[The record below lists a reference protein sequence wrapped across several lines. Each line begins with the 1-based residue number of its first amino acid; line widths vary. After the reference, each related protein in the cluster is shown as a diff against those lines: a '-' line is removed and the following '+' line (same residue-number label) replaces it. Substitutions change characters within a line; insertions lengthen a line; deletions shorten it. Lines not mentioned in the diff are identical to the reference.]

1 MRNAAQQGKR
11 LLFIASLFLPIA
23 SVGCGSSQYA
33 LRQANDRTISARVV
47 EHLAAAPELSSVK
60 IHARSHSGVV
70 ALVGEVGD
78 ESERLA
84 AGKIAGAVDGVTRV
98 DNLIVVVKG
107 DSRAAGSAPAAAAL
121 NMTRTD

>member
-1 MRNAAQQGKR
+1 MRV
-11 LLFIASLFLPIA
+11 LFIASLFLPIA
-23 SVGCGSSQYA
+23 SARCSSSQYA
-33 LRQANDRTISARVV
+33 LRQASDRTLSARVV
-47 EHLAAAPELSSVK
+47 ERLAAAPELSSAK
-60 IHARSHSGVV
+60 IQARSHSGVV

-78 ESERLA
+78 ESERLE

-98 DNLIVVVKG
+98 DNLILVVKG

>member
-1 MRNAAQQGKR
+1 MRV
-11 LLFIASLFLPIA
+11 LFIASLFLPIA
-23 SVGCGSSQYA
+23 GAGCSSSQYA
-33 LRQANDRTISARVV
+33 LRQASDRAVSARVV
-47 EHLAAAPELSSVK
+47 ERLAAAPELSSAK

-78 ESERLA
+78 ESDRIE

-98 DNLIVVVKG
+98 DNLILVVKG